1 MQQPILAL
9 ALRHTFGASDLS
21 AYLLMRCNRTH
32 RLALRN
38 HVQQGIHRS
47 ARMATWLHT
56 TNLSALRYS
65 AGSAS
70 FPPPPRN
77 PPHAIVMGRKDW
89 ALTLALLL
97 RCRTMEY
104 LASTARKISVRSGG
118 HFAVIGISEA
128 GDASFFCTH
137 QDGQLTKLWQKEEVQ
152 SWLQMRHRQ
161 PEDPVV
167 QAGDEPAY
175 KTPGLGK
182 LKKFMASHGVIT
194 VSDLAWADDA
204 VIAAIS
210 LKVKNRDKFQAALSD
225 VRTLIGP
232 RPGGACA
239 SGNAAAER
247 VAVSGNAA
255 AERVAVSLTARRNLP
270 VASTGATLVT
280 AELRPLPPGGQ
291 EQGDKLPLL

>member
-1 MQQPILAL
+1 MPPPPASRGMPYAAADPRSRIKAHNRCVRPIRLPAGALQPHAL
-9 ALRHTFGASDLS
+9 TGARK
-21 AYLLMRCNRTH
+21 LL
-32 RLALRN
+32 
-38 HVQQGIHRS
+38 QQGMHRS
-47 ARMATWLHT
+47 AGMPTWLHT

-65 AGSAS
+65 AALPRSRDLPRVS
-70 FPPPPRN
+70 FLG
-77 PPHAIVMGRKDW
+77 VTFGRSR
-89 ALTLALLL
+89 LRSCCC

-152 SWLQMRHRQ
+152 SWLQLRHRQ
-161 PEDPVV
+161 PESPVV

-210 LKVKNRDKFQAALSD
+210 LKVKSRDKFQAALRD

-232 RPGGACA
+232 RPGGAYA
-239 SGNAAAER
+239 SGNDAAER
-247 VAVSGNAA
+247 AAVH
-255 AERVAVSLTARRNLP
+255 LTAEE
-270 VASTGATLVT
+270 TG
-280 AELRPLPPGGQ
+280 Q
-291 EQGDKLPLL
+291 